1 MKNQF
6 NIRLAH
12 WPMLTLVNLLI
23 FIGCSKDKNEPE
35 ASTTQVETPTH
46 LKDWQPQPKVD
57 VKQPY
62 MSLSAEKEGKQTLTL
77 TPAAD
82 KDNKVWVDT
91 NNNGVLDKEDITVTD
106 PSKPI
111 TFTTKQK
118 VYTVYGKVKELNA
131 SNNQLTAADARNN
144 TALTQL
150 NVSGNK
156 LSEKALTTLVQHL
169 PQTEK
174 GKTAAVVLRNKDLGA
189 KEGNKLTDAVLA
201 EVKKKGWTPQA
212 IQGGKAVADQ
222 GMAKPTDDKQAPKVG
237 TITEAKAT
245 SFNTLS
251 LKWSAATD
259 NKTAQAK
266 LRYQVLYQV
275 KGQTEVKTSELKE
288 NMLSYT
294 LTRLT
299 EKTVYKVWVKVLDE
313 ANNAAEYAPK
323 EVTTPAAPATADK
336 EAPKVGVI
344 TEAKAVAH
352 DKLFV
357 KWTAATDNKTAQAK
371 LRYQVLY
378 QEKGKTEVQQAEL
391 KENMLSYALTGLTE
405 KTTYV
410 VKVKVLDEANNAA
423 EYTPREVTTPAAPA
437 AADKEAPKVGVI
449 TEAKATSFNT
459 ISLKWTA
466 ATDNKTAAAK
476 LRYQVLYQVQG
487 QKEVKHTELKENT
500 LSYTLAGLTE
510 NTSYKVWVK
519 VLDEANNAADYA
531 AKDNLKTAAAPAPKP
546 SAPYIQL
553 TTEGTGTIG
562 LVIGA
567 AAENQKEVWIDL
579 NGNGVWDEG
588 PDKRVTEFGKVVAYP
603 LKSKTIRVY
612 GKIFDINLAGQQISA
627 LELHNP
633 ALEGLE
639 AASNSLKSLSI
650 PNSDALRLIDLSSNP
665 ELTSLTLGHLPNLE
679 ELYVAVTGLSTLKL
693 ASCKGLKSLAVDAT
707 PLTQLSVKE
716 NTQLKFVYITRG
728 DGKGLIG
735 KALEDFVDTLHSKG
749 GAIYLSPEQKTQKV
763 LDTLQQKGW
772 DITNH

>member
-35 ASTTQVETPTH
+35 ASTTQVETPAH

-251 LKWSAATD
+251 LKWS
-259 NKTAQAK
+259 
-266 LRYQVLYQV
+266 
-275 KGQTEVKTSELKE
+275 
-288 NMLSYT
+288 
-294 LTRLT
+294 
-299 EKTVYKVWVKVLDE
+299 
-313 ANNAAEYAPK
+313 
-323 EVTTPAAPATADK
+323 
-336 EAPKVGVI
+336 
-344 TEAKAVAH
+344 
-352 DKLFV
+352 
-357 KWTAATDNKTAQAK
+357 AATDNKTAQAK